1 MLKKSIL
8 CTALAV
14 AAAPLAIQGNEFD
27 LVPTCEAPNFKLS
40 FQVLSNG
47 DGPDFTPRLGFATG
61 VLLAGPFGGAVVQR
75 ASLIAENF
83 GDGKSFVAFIGNDK
97 VNVFT
102 GPDCDSTIGI
112 CVRVNDVAPE
122 SIENLKFLF
131 SASENLQALGLIIA
145 YSVKCGCLDDTLPG
159 LVEFLDSVIENTGFA
174 AQADALS
181 CGNKRLKPGKG
192 PFGKL

>member
-1 MLKKSIL
+1 MNSTLSQHVKLPTSSFPFRCLVTATDLIL
-8 CTALAV
+8 HL
-14 AAAPLAIQGNEFD
+14 D
-27 LVPTCEAPNFKLS
+27 W
-40 FQVLSNG
+40 VLQ
-47 DGPDFTPRLGFATG
+47 PTG
-61 VLLAGPFGGAVVQR
+61 VLLAGPFSGAVVQR
-75 ASLIAENF
+75 ATLLAENV

-159 LVEFLDSVIENTGFA
+159 LVEFLDSVIEQTGFA
-174 AQADALS
+174 AQADALT